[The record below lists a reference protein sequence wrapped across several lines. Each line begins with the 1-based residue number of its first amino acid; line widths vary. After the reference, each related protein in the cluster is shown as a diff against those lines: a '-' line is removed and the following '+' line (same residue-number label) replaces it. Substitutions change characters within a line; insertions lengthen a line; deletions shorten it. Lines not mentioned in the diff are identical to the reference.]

1 TFSPFICYFLLQ
13 ELNGFQANIS
23 MLRQKE
29 MEIDEWGLRFNLVY
43 IYIGE
48 RERARVNLEVVSRP
62 PEATTEKKES
72 DQLQTGEDQ
81 RKEER
86 GD

>member
-1 TFSPFICYFLLQ
+1 MRFQAFLPLICYFLLNAFQ
-13 ELNGFQANIS
+13 ENIS

-29 MEIDEWGLRFNLVY
+29 IEIDECGLRFNLVY

-62 PEATTEKKES
+62 PEATTEKKEN
-72 DQLQTGEDQ
+72 DQLQIGKD
-81 RKEER
+81 
-86 GD
+86 